1 MIAFVLSGGGS
12 RGALQVGALKALMER
27 GIRPGLVVGTS
38 VGAINAAC
46 LAADPTYERVEKLAQ
61 LWRETRREHIY
72 PGSWLNIGWRVLTG
86 QGSLYSNETFSRFLK
101 RHILPEGETFGDLA
115 KIPCLIVVTNL
126 ETGAM
131 RIMGERPSDPVVE
144 TLLATTALP
153 PLHPPVR
160 LDDGEYVDGAA
171 VALLPV
177 EVALQR
183 GAREVYAL
191 HIIDGPTPP
200 EGVGRR
206 TVLNVAGK
214 TIGALVQRQWETSV
228 AQVHSKRVRLHHI
241 KLFPP
246 SRCPMWDYSKTDEMI
261 AAGYEQT
268 RAYLASLPAESTW
281 QARMRQRMTTLL
293 PKPKPRAPAAVPAG
307 DGQG

>member
-1 MIAFVLSGGGS
+1 MIAFVMSGGGS
-12 RGALQVGALKALMER
+12 RGALQVGALKALLER
-27 GIRPGLVVGTS
+27 GIRPDMVVGTS
-38 VGAINAAC
+38 VGAINAVC

-61 LWRETRREHIY
+61 FWRETRREDIY
-72 PGSWLNIGWRVLTG
+72 PDNWLNVGWRVLRG
-86 QGSLYSNETFSRFLK
+86 QGSLYSNETFRRFLTQ
-101 RHILPEGETFGDLA
+101 RLAPDGETFGDLA

-131 RIMGERPSDPVVE
+131 RIMGERESDHVVT

-160 LDDGEYVDGAA
+160 LDEGEYVDGAA

-228 AQVHSKRVRLHHI
+228 SLVNNKRVRLHHI

-261 AAGYEQT
+261 TAGYEQT
-268 RAYLASLPAESTW
+268 RAYLSSLPVESTW
-281 QARMRQRMTTLL
+281 QARVRQRAATLL
-293 PKPKPRAPAAVPAG
+293 PRPRPRKPAAVPISN
-307 DGQG
+307 GQQ